1 MKLYV
6 LIPHTA
12 RVPEQYRLFTS
23 YSAVEQ
29 AALTAA
35 RDFERTGR
43 DPDWCSI
50 LAYDGQDELYL
61 VFVYT
66 LVGSVHLRRE
76 SVPTPSP

>member
-12 RVPEQYRLFTS
+12 RVPEQHRLFTS

-29 AALTAA
+29 AALIAA
-35 RDFERTGR
+35 RGFEQAGM

-50 LAYDGQDELYL
+50 LAYDGQDELYPI
-61 VFVYT
+61 FVYT

-76 SVPTPSP
+76 PYPSPSP